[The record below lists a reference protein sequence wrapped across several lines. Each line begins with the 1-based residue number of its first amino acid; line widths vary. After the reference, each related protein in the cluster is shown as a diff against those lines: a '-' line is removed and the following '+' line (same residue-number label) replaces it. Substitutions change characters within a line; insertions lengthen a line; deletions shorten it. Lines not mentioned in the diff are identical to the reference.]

1 MDVKFLEL
9 TESIVSTKHLKNYLD
24 KNCPEPEW
32 SYDVACPK
40 HKMENYK
47 YPDGSPSD
55 WFMVKSYLFITTTQL
70 SMKRHEIVVRA
81 FLLDALKNWVILKEN
96 YVFRFLAE
104 RKKAFGKLNYPA
116 TDKDRKIMTV
126 SMRNIMRKA
135 STLRSVRAVE
145 NFFAEAER
153 NDFEVWENTK

>member
-9 TESIVSTKHLKNYLD
+9 TESIVSTKYLKNYLD
-24 KNCPEPEW
+24 KNCPEPKW
-32 SYDVACPK
+32 IYDVACPK
-40 HKMENYK
+40 HKMESYK

-70 SMKRHEIVVRA
+70 SMGKHEIVVRT
-81 FLLDALKNWVILKEN
+81 FLLDAVKNWVTLKEN
-96 YVFRFLAE
+96 YVFCFCAE
-104 RKKAFGKLNYPA
+104 RYKAFGKLNDPV

-135 STLRSVRAVE
+135 STIKSVKAVE
-145 NFFAEAER
+145 RFFASAER
-153 NDFEVWENTK
+153 NDFESWEDM